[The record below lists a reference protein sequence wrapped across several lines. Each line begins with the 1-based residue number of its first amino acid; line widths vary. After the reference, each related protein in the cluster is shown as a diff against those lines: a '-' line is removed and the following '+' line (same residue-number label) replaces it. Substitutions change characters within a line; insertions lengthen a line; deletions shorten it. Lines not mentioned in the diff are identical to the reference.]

1 MGIERKAT
9 NCLHESL
16 LIIIAPVALEALELL
31 ASAIAGAAVVR
42 KILSLLGDTICKSLH
57 MLSVCGCRF
66 CGATTCVCLPGVM
79 CGALRIW
86 ATGIVYLCA
95 SG

>member
-42 KILSLLGDTICKSLH
+42 KILSLLGY
-57 MLSVCGCRF
+57 
-66 CGATTCVCLPGVM
+66 
-79 CGALRIW
+79 
-86 ATGIVYLCA
+86 YL
-95 SG
+95 

>member
-31 ASAIAGAAVVR
+31 ASAIAGGRRCAKNPLA
-42 KILSLLGDTICKSLH
+42 LG
-57 MLSVCGCRF
+57 GY
-66 CGATTCVCLPGVM
+66 
-79 CGALRIW
+79 
-86 ATGIVYLCA
+86 YL
-95 SG
+95 